1 MIVVTTPTGDIGRQ
15 ILDRVLA
22 SGEPVRVIVRDPSR
36 LPERVR
42 ARVEVVEGSHA
53 DADTIAKALEGADR
67 LFWLVPPAGFRDAG
81 PARRYYLDFA
91 RAAAQEAASGGVRM
105 VHVTSL
111 GHGHQDEAGLLSAA
125 LDMDELIAS
134 TGVRYR
140 ALALPFFM
148 ENLLRQIR
156 PITEQGVFSMANTAD
171 RPLPTVAT
179 RDVAATAAALLLD
192 TSWSGQARVPL
203 VGPDSLTPDAMAEII
218 SETLGRTVRYQQVPL
233 TDFQA
238 RMVRHGASPALAQDM
253 ADMVN
258 AQNSGIYDAE
268 PRDPASATA
277 TGFRQWCQDILKPAV
292 PLRARR

>member
-1 MIVVTTPTGDIGRQ
+1 MIVITTPTGDIGRQ
-15 ILDRVLA
+15 VLDRVLD
-22 SGEPVRVIVRDPSR
+22 SGESVRVIVRDPSR
-36 LPERVR
+36 LPEHVR

-53 DADTIAKALEGADR
+53 DGDTTAKALEGADR

-81 PARRYYLDFA
+81 PAGSYYRDFTRA
-91 RAAAQEAASGGVRM
+91 TAQRAADRGVRM

-111 GHGHQDEAGLLSAA
+111 GHGYQDEAGLLSAA

-134 TGVRYR
+134 TGVRHR

-148 ENLLRQIR
+148 ENLLNQTQ

-171 RPLPTVAT
+171 RPLLTVAT

-192 TSWSGQARVPL
+192 TAWSGQARVPL
-203 VGPDSLTPDAMAEII
+203 VSPDSLTPDAMAEII

-233 TDFQA
+233 ADFRA
-238 RMVRHGASPALAQDM
+238 RMVQHGASPALAQDM

-258 AQNSGIYDAE
+258 AQNNGIYDAE
-268 PRDPASATA
+268 PRDPASA
-277 TGFRQWCQDILKPAV
+277 TGFRQWCQDILKPA
-292 PLRARR
+292 LHS

>member
-1 MIVVTTPTGDIGRQ
+1 MIVITTPTGDIGRQ
-15 ILDRVLA
+15 VLDRVLD

-36 LPERVR
+36 LPEHLRTQ
-42 ARVEVVEGSHA
+42 VEVVEGSHA

-91 RAAAQEAASGGVRM
+91 RAVAQEAASRGVRM

-111 GHGHQDEAGLLSAA
+111 GHGYQDEAGLLSAA

-134 TGVRYR
+134 AGVQYR

-148 ENLLRQIR
+148 ENLLRQTQ
-156 PITEQGVFSMANTAD
+156 PIAEQGVFSMANTAD
-171 RPLPTVAT
+171 QPLLTVAT

-192 TSWSGQARVPL
+192 TAWSGQARVPL
-203 VGPDSLTPDAMAEII
+203 VSPDSLAPDAMAEII

-233 TDFQA
+233 ADFQA
-238 RMVRHGASPALAQDM
+238 HMVQRGVSPALAQDM

-258 AQNSGIYDAE
+258 AQNNGIYDAE

-277 TGFRQWCQDILKPAV
+277 TGFRQWCQGILKPAV
-292 PLRARR
+292 QS